1 MKNRDPF
8 HLPDGKERRF
18 SLGIRLKLIAFLLPL
33 VFLLVILIAAAVTK
47 IADDAIQSDL
57 LQRGVAISR
66 VVALSSGYS
75 IPLGDRLAMDS
86 LTAETKKSSDDIE
99 YVFIRDTEDIILA
112 HNLIE
117 ERGKAYSAPTEE
129 QALGTFLET
138 QAHAIMR
145 EGRELIEFTT
155 PIFFAG
161 KRVGT
166 VSLAVSRDSILA
178 AQKNIRKSI
187 AIAAA
192 VFLVVALLG
201 TLAIASFITT
211 PVKKLSS
218 GVDELASGAEFH
230 PIPYRSRDELGVL
243 TRNFNRMA
251 ETILSQ
257 KNRLSRYAR
266 DLEESYIATV
276 RVLAASID
284 ARDPYTLGHST
295 RVAFLSCELG
305 RKLGFSTEEI
315 EHLEK
320 ACLFHDVGKI
330 RTPDEILLKEQKL
343 SSEEIGLMRRH
354 PDNGAD
360 ILRMAPSLHRYI
372 PVVRY
377 HHEWYNGKGY
387 PEGRRNSEIPIHAQ
401 IISLADAFDAMT
413 SFRPYR
419 KALTTREAL
428 EEIRRYRGTQFSPEL
443 TDVFIRMV
451 NEMPPMEA
459 VNTDTASW
467 RGMAL

>member
-1 MKNRDPF
+1 MKSTGPS
-8 HLPDGKERRF
+8 HLPGGKERRF
-18 SLGIRLKLIAFLLPL
+18 SLGIRLKLIAFLLPM

-47 IADDAIQSDL
+47 ITDDAIQNDL
-57 LQRGVAISR
+57 LQRGLAISR

-86 LTAETKKSSDDIE
+86 LTAETKNSSHDIE

-117 ERGKAYSAPTEE
+117 ERGKAYSPPAQGKT
-129 QALGTFLET
+129 LGTFLET
-138 QAHAIMR
+138 QAKEIMR
-145 EGRELIEFTT
+145 KGRELIEFST
-155 PIFFAG
+155 PVFFAG

-166 VSLAVSRDSILA
+166 VSLAISRDSILA
-178 AQKNIRKSI
+178 AQRNIRKSI
-187 AIAAA
+187 VIAAA
-192 VFLVVALLG
+192 VFLMIALLG
-201 TLAIASFITT
+201 TFAIASFITT

-218 GVDELASGAEFH
+218 GVNALASGTDFH
-230 PIPYRSRDELGVL
+230 PIPYRSRDELGEL
-243 TRNFNRMA
+243 TRNFNRLA

-295 RVAFLSCELG
+295 RVAFLACELG

-330 RTPDEILLKEQKL
+330 RTPDEILLKEQRL
-343 SSEEIGLMRRH
+343 SPREIGLIRRH

-387 PEGRRNSEIPIHAQ
+387 PEGRMNSEIPIHAQ

-413 SFRPYR
+413 SSRPYR
-419 KALTTREAL
+419 KGLTTREAL
-428 EEIRRYRGTQFSPEL
+428 EEIRRFRGTQFSPEL

-451 NEMPPMEA
+451 NEMPSMEA
-459 VNTDTASW
+459 VSTDTADG
-467 RGMAL
+467 RGLAL